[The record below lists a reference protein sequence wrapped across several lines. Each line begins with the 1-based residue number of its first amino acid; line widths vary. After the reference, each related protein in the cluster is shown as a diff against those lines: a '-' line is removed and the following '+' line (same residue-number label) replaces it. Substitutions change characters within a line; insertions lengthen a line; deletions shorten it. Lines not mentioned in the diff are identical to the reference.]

1 MDIETLTAL
10 DNDMEGG
17 ASERHI
23 PTAPFSPPSLSPSQ
37 YKQLELLQH
46 LSLYS
51 ELLILF
57 SGDKGVGKTFLA
69 NALIASREAPDQ
81 SLMVN
86 CDFSISYLDI
96 LHKITEHFDL
106 AELDDSGRLEEQI
119 LQYCEDLQEDE
130 QGSFLLVLDQAEQL
144 SDETLLHINQL
155 AISLPNV
162 LHIMLLGTPSIE
174 DTLLGLPEPH
184 APLHIMDVDLLA
196 DEESE
201 VILLQQFPEKEWSAD
216 DVDYILSQSQGN
228 VGKLLYLSDQIASG
242 IKPPKVNVAA
252 KFPITHIAAIVLI
265 ASAFLMSYLYQNN
278 EGSDVPSVVL
288 EGVEKGAE
296 NVETF
301 ENATKPV
308 VTDTVSE
315 TPADLAE
322 QEEIDFN
329 FVEASDSK
337 VTGIGIS
344 TSEKRDPAA
353 QFIEPTKVASA
364 TAAEIKHKSIE
375 SPVSKIAASSEAKIS
390 KNNIGIAE
398 KAVEPQQVVE
408 ETLLSRDEKKL
419 VSASVTS
426 FITQLFGSYS
436 EANAVAFI
444 KQHEGSLTKNG
455 LGALLYYRS
464 EHKGKEW
471 FVVVSGPYSTKSI
484 AKANAAQF
492 PSKLRKQNP
501 WVRSIKPVQLILKT
515 R

>member
-1 MDIETLTAL
+1 MDTETLTAL
-10 DNDMEGG
+10 DDDMEHGFG
-17 ASERHI
+17 ERHI
-23 PTAPFSPPSLSPSQ
+23 SSAPFSPPSLSPSQ

-46 LSLYS
+46 LALYS

-57 SGDKGVGKTFLA
+57 SGAKGMGKTFLA

-81 SLMVN
+81 SLLVN

-106 AELDDSGRLEEQI
+106 AELDDLERLETQI
-119 LQYCEDLQEDE
+119 LRYCEELQEDE

-155 AISLPNV
+155 AISLPNA
-162 LHIMLLGTPSIE
+162 LHIMLLGTPTIE
-174 DTLLGLPEPH
+174 EALLALPEPH
-184 APLHIMDVDLLA
+184 APLHIMDVELLT

-201 VILLQQFPEKEWSAD
+201 VILLQQFPEKEWSAEY
-216 DVDYILSQSQGN
+216 VDYILSQSQGN
-228 VGKLLYLSDQIASG
+228 VGKLVYLSEQIALG
-242 IKPPKVNVAA
+242 VKPPKVSVAA

-278 EGSDVPSVVL
+278 ESSDVSSVVL
-288 EGVEKGAE
+288 EGDESVVLLE
-296 NVETF
+296 NT
-301 ENATKPV
+301 AKPV
-308 VTDTVSE
+308 VSDTLSE
-315 TPADLAE
+315 TSADLVG
-322 QEEIDFN
+322 QEEVDFN
-329 FVEASDSK
+329 FVETNATEVADTE
-337 VTGIGIS
+337 VG
-344 TSEKRDPAA
+344 TSENSDLDA
-353 QFIEPTKVASA
+353 QFIEPTKVASIIA
-364 TAAEIKHKSIE
+364 VDVKEKAVE
-375 SPVSKIAASSEAKIS
+375 SPVSKIAVSSEEKVS
-390 KNNIGIAE
+390 KNNLGITKKSAE
-398 KAVEPQQVVE
+398 SQQVVK
-408 ETLLSRDEKKL
+408 ETLLTRDEKKL
-419 VSASVTS
+419 TNASASS

-471 FVVVSGPYSTKSI
+471 FVVVSGPYSSKSI
-484 AKANAAQF
+484 AKANAAKF

-501 WVRSIKPVQLILKT
+501 WVRSVKPVQLILKT